1 MIIFGWNFQTIKQ
14 IGFVF
19 KKVCEHCNN
28 EEYWVLTRTITWFTL
43 FFIPVIPYSFKFF
56 LSCPVC
62 RYGFDLNREQ
72 VNSIRPLAEVNQLLV
87 DGKITKDE
95 YQTRVD
101 TLNRAELD
109 SSNQNEITTNEVIL
123 DNNTDL
129 IYCGNCGSKITKE
142 LKFCGNCGVKVV

>member
-1 MIIFGWNFQTIKQ
+1 MW
-14 IGFVF
+14 
-19 KKVCEHCNN
+19 H
-28 EEYWVLTRTITWFTL
+28 
-43 FFIPVIPYSFKFF
+43 
-56 LSCPVC
+56 
-62 RYGFDLNREQ
+62 REQ